1 MVGSGTTLD
10 IVQELL
16 RLAPGRVR
24 SFLEADFDGVRQ
36 RLEAEPPALRR
47 PIVLLKR
54 IEDIPTASQMI
65 NDVVLAMA
73 STARNLWPVWFTDV
87 DFGLG
92 RALADRTAAQLR
104 IANLNDVAELSPVW
118 GRRALPK
125 VMDGKLP
132 LVPGFPRATQLHQLR
147 LAISRTGLVLVIA
160 LAANRYD
167 DAKLASLASAA
178 CWLADKAKL
187 AVAVLLPSK
196 MEDRPG
202 LAHILYDPFR
212 VVSPLNELSKQSF
225 GLEINLDCGGS
236 LASSTVWVWLGE
248 GRTHP
253 KSEGEAK
260 LAKALANDPELGTLF
275 SANQSIETVFM
286 NRPTVDLLWTQGR
299 VVVEVDGDDHRE
311 AYKFAAD
318 HRRDFELQ
326 ISDYAVLRLI
336 NHEVLTDTAM
346 AVARIREFVQHRRKT
361 RPDLERHR

>member
-1 MVGSGTTLD
+1 MAGFEATGD
-10 IVQELL
+10 FVQELL
-16 RLAPGRVR
+16 KLAPGRVR
-24 SFLEADFDGVRQ
+24 SFLDADFDGVRQ
-36 RLEAEPPALRR
+36 SLEAEQPALRR

-54 IEDIPTASQMI
+54 IEAIPTASQMI
-65 NDVVLAMA
+65 NDVVQAMA
-73 STARNLWPVWFTDV
+73 TTARNLWPVWFTDV

-92 RALADRTAAQLR
+92 RSSADRIAARLR
-104 IANLNDVAELSPVW
+104 MAKLRDVPGLSPIW

-147 LAISRTGLVLVIA
+147 LAISRTGLVLVMA
-160 LAANRYD
+160 LGANMYD
-167 DAKLASLASAA
+167 DPRLASLANAA
-178 CWLADKAKL
+178 RWLAENAKL
-187 AVAVLLPSK
+187 AVAVLLPSE

-202 LAHILYDPFR
+202 LAHILYDPVRFVR
-212 VVSPLNELSKQSF
+212 PFKTASEQSF
-225 GLEINLDCGGS
+225 GFEISLDGETA
-236 LASSTVWVWLGE
+236 ASSTIWVWLGE

-260 LAKALANDPELGTLF
+260 FAKALLSDPELGKLF
-275 SANQSIETVFM
+275 SANRSIETVFK

-299 VVVEVDGDDHRE
+299 VVIEVDGDDHRE

-346 AVARIREFVQHRRKT
+346 AVARIREFVHHRRKT
-361 RPDLERHR
+361 RPDLARLP